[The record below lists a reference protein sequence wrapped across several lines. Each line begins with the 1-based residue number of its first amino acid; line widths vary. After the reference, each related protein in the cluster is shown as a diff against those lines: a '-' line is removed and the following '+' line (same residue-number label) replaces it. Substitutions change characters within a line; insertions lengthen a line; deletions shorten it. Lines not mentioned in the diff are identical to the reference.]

1 MASKRLQEK
10 LSGTL
15 SGWYTADWGTNIVW
29 NDGNLMIKD
38 HSLGEEIFFNL
49 EEDGLE
55 VELQEPIEPEFQGWA
70 TKLVIL

>member
-29 NDGNLMIKD
+29 KDGDLMVRD
-38 HSLGEEIFFNL
+38 ANLGEEIFFNL
-49 EEDGLE
+49 EEDGVE
-55 VELQEPIEPEFQGWA
+55 VELHQPIDPEFQGWG
-70 TKLVIL
+70 TRLVIL